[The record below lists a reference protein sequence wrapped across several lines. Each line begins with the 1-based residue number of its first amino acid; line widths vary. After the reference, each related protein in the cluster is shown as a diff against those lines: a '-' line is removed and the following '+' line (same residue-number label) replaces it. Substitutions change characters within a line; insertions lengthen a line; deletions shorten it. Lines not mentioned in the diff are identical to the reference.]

1 MVVTAPISRW
11 NVAADLTA
19 LIALK
24 NNRDRIYPDVAVAQS
39 VISGAERIA
48 IERSKKDAAKA
59 PPMITADDVASAMK
73 TAGLAFRKEEYV
85 CDIVAWV
92 KPETVFDTQWGD

>member
-1 MVVTAPISRW
+1 M
-11 NVAADLTA
+11 AADLTA
-19 LIALK
+19 LVALK
-24 NNRDRIYPDVAVAQS
+24 NNRDRIYPDAAIAQS

-48 IERSKKDAAKA
+48 VERSKNDASKA
-59 PPMITADDVASAMK
+59 QPAITADDVASAMK
-73 TAGLAFRKEEYV
+73 SAGLAFRKEDYV